1 LKSNPIAVERQI
13 KSTSNKILREL
24 MSYHWPGN
32 IRELRNV
39 VERAIIKCRGTSL
52 SEIEIP
58 SSAPGKLRG
67 AGLQAASGALRLPLK
82 EFLRRAEREYLESLL
97 SRNAGAIAVSAG
109 HAMIDAAT
117 LHRKMKSH
125 GLRREEFRG

>member
-1 LKSNPIAVERQI
+1 
-13 KSTSNKILREL
+13 

-39 VERAIIKCRGTSL
+39 VERAIIKCRGTAL

-82 EFLRRAEREYLESLL
+82 EYLRRAEREYLESLL